1 MRWNVAMSLYSA
13 SKGSS
18 AILGY
23 TCLVETASMPP
34 FAASATRAPSVGS
47 PISSPSLSTAS
58 EARTIGIRNWS
69 SGTFACPAAR
79 VMRPW
84 VEYPLPSTA

>member
-1 MRWNVAMSLYSA
+1 MTKQRITRLPDSSVISWNVAISLYVA

-23 TCLVETASMPP
+23 SLLVETASMPP

-58 EARTIGIRNWS
+58 DARTIGVR
-69 SGTFACPAAR
+69 T
-79 VMRPW
+79 
-84 VEYPLPSTA
+84 

>member
-1 MRWNVAMSLYSA
+1 MLWNVAMSLYSA

-23 TCLVETASMPP
+23 ACLVETASMPP

-69 SGTFACPAAR
+69 SGISARPAAR

-84 VEYPLPSTA
+84 VE